1 MKTIKKHI
9 IQGEVVSEQNG
20 RGIPNLRVEAWD
32 KDLIID
38 DLLGSTTTDSEGK
51 FEIHFDEVYH
61 KELFMDYKPDIYFR
75 IFLKSQLVM
84 STENDIQWN
93 MTSFDKPFTLKV
105 ELPEP
110 DKVLP
115 L

>member
-9 IQGEVVSEQNG
+9 IKGEVVSEQNG
-20 RGIPNLRVEAWD
+20 KGIPDLRIEAWD

-61 KELFMDYKPDIYFR
+61 KELFMDYKPDIYFK
-75 IFLKSQLVM
+75 IFLKSELVK
-84 STENDIQWN
+84 STENAVLWN
-93 MTSFDKPFTLKV
+93 TTSFDKTIVIEVDL
-105 ELPEP
+105 L
-110 DKVLP
+110 
-115 L
+115 